1 VQVRRASALPAVA
14 RALNVWRLSQT
25 RVVQRTM
32 TGGEQQTLGLSPLLL
47 AQAAGARHPENLTS
61 VCTLVDQGT
70 ALVKPRNVRHL
81 VS

>member
-1 VQVRRASALPAVA
+1 
-14 RALNVWRLSQT
+14 
-25 RVVQRTM
+25 M

-47 AQAAGARHPENLTS
+47 AQAAGGVARQVLDGLALLVIPR
-61 VCTLVDQGT
+61 TLRPYARWSTKGA